1 MINKTSN
8 SLDQSWG
15 LSLLRIHLGIILLA
29 HGWLKISVFTIAGT
43 VGYFASLG
51 LPSIVAYLTIFGEI
65 VGGVALILG
74 VQTRL
79 AAALSMP
86 IMLGATIVH
95 LGNGWLFSAEG
106 GGWEFPASLTII
118 ALTIA
123 LMGSGN
129 RFQVKFNP
137 FDAYLPIPVRAD
149 PVFAGGDGSQCCPL
163 CLFNLRRNKNASAS

>member
-137 FDAYLPIPVRAD
+137 FDAYLPIPVR
-149 PVFAGGDGSQCCPL
+149 G
-163 CLFNLRRNKNASAS
+163 